1 MQRDSQAT
9 QLAIRPTRLTLY
21 LRRCLPWQLWRFIVI
36 NLRMTVMILKSHHT
50 RIADGKRARPVPAV
64 SAVVKS

>member
-1 MQRDSQAT
+1 MQKDSQAT

-50 RIADGKRARPVPAV
+50 RIANRKHARPVPAP
-64 SAVVKS
+64 AAMKS